1 MKENTMTINHLNDEI
16 ITLFVERL
24 NVEPNQVSLE
34 SDLEKDLGAD
44 SLDIVELIMDIERK
58 FGVAVSDADAATIRT
73 VGDAVR
79 FVHAELSKN

>member
-1 MKENTMTINHLNDEI
+1 MTINHLNDEI

>member
-1 MKENTMTINHLNDEI
+1 MTINHLNDEI

-44 SLDIVELIMDIERK
+44 SLDIVELVMDIERK